1 MLKRGIGVGLLFVAG
16 HAYSAGEIIVNTTAD
31 EVKNDNLCSLREA
44 IEYINQG
51 MPEAGYNGCGGEDST
66 AVVLL
71 EKQKTY
77 ELNSQIKI
85 QKALQLKTTYDTDV
99 SNNQYGKNNATIKMV
114 GNDRIFY
121 VYDDNSESAQ
131 YSVSLIEVNL
141 DGNPESTVN
150 NGGLIFNRET
160 LNLQYVKLT
169 NGHASVNGGAIYNEG
184 VSTDTNVGYVTAS
197 NVIFQNNTAPQGA
210 VIYSE
215 LPYFNIYQTVIRD
228 NKATSSTLPTLIYS
242 AIAFDDDSTSA
253 NASSR
258 YFGLKNSTI
267 FSNTGY
273 ITNVRDGMIVNNI
286 TMIRNS
292 MGLYLQG
299 PKGDAYVSNSIIV
312 ENGSKNCVFAADDK
326 TNLINNLTNTSM
338 ADCGSGT
345 ATDPNVNVANNK
357 LLAGELEGKCD
368 AAPADG
374 LLCPYYT
381 PENQFLGFF
390 KPRLLMSYKTLAD
403 SLIVNRGR
411 VLSNGTNITSL
422 SSCEASDQRGK
433 TRSTKELCDIG
444 AIELVIDADSI
455 SPVGQ
460 DILYGETAKFSIADQ
475 LADGELLPASECEG
489 LLGKR
494 DDGKAWQAGC
504 LQIVQTNTPSKGTLT
519 LDQEGNITYV
529 PNGNW
534 HGSDEFKLRIMTT
547 ITRFS
552 DSVGS
557 QYIDIPA
564 KIVQDPPN
572 DFESKKVKTSG
583 GSFGYGMLI
592 ALLGLVGLR
601 RFKK

>member
-1 MLKRGIGVGLLFVAG
+1 MLKRGIGVGLLCISG
-16 HAYSAGEIIVNTTAD
+16 HAYCAGEIIVNTTAD
-31 EVKNDNLCSLREA
+31 EVKQDNLCSLREA

-51 MPEAGYNGCGGEDST
+51 MPEAGYNGCGGKAAT

-85 QKALQLKTTYDTDV
+85 QKSLQLKTTYD
-99 SNNQYGKNNATIKMV
+99 SNVGDNQFGLNNATIKMI

-121 VYDDNSESAQ
+121 VYDDNSENAQ
-131 YSVSLIEVNL
+131 YTVSLIEVNL
-141 DGNPESTVN
+141 EGNPNSTIN
-150 NGGLIFNRET
+150 NGGLIFNREV
-160 LNLQYVKLT
+160 LGLQYVSLK
-169 NGHASVNGGAIYNEG
+169 NGHAAVNGGAIYNEG
-184 VSTDTNVGYVTAS
+184 VSTDKTTGYVTAQ
-197 NVIFQNNTAPQGA
+197 NVIFQSNTAQQGA

-215 LPYFNIYQTVIRD
+215 LPRFNFYQAVIRD
-228 NKATSSTLPTLIYS
+228 NKATSSTTPTLLYS
-242 AIAFDDDSTSA
+242 AIAFDDDSTSG

-258 YFGLKNSTI
+258 LYGLKNSTI

-273 ITNVRDGMIVNNI
+273 LANVRDGMIINNI

-292 MGLYLQG
+292 AGLYLQG
-299 PKGDAYVSNSIIV
+299 PKGNAYVSNSIIV
-312 ENGSKNCVFAADDK
+312 ENGASNCTFAIDDK
-326 TNLINNLTNTSM
+326 TNLINNLTNTSA
-338 ADCGSGT
+338 ADCGQGST
-345 ATDPNVNVANNK
+345 SDPNVNVANNK
-357 LLAGELEGKCD
+357 LLAGNLEGKCD

-381 PENQFLGFF
+381 PEKQFLGFF
-390 KPRLLMSYKTLAD
+390 KPRLLMSYNTLSD

-411 VLSNGTNITSL
+411 VLSDGTNVTSL
-422 SSCEASDQRGK
+422 SSCEGSDQRGK
-433 TRSTKELCDIG
+433 TRSTKELCDLG

-455 SPVGQ
+455 TPVGQ

-475 LADGELLPASECEG
+475 LADGELLPASQCEA

-494 DDGKAWQAGC
+494 ADGQAWQAGC

-519 LDQEGNITYV
+519 LDQEGNIVYV

-534 HGSDEFKLRIMTT
+534 HGSDEFKIRVMTT

-552 DSVGS
+552 DSVGNR
-557 QYIDIPA
+557 YIEIPA

-572 DFESKKVKTSG
+572 DFKDKKVKVSG
-583 GSFGYGMLI
+583 GSIGYGMLM
-592 ALLGLVGLR
+592 ALLGLIGLR
-601 RFKK
+601 RYKR

>member
-51 MPEAGYNGCGGEDST
+51 MPEAGYNGCGGKDST

-85 QKALQLKTTYDTDV
+85 QKALQLKTTYDTSV
-99 SNNQYGKNNATIKMV
+99 GENQYGLNNATIKMV

-121 VYDDNSESAQ
+121 IYDDNSENAQ

-141 DGNPESTVN
+141 EGNPNSPIN
-150 NGGLIFNRET
+150 NGGLIFNHET
-160 LNLQYVKLT
+160 LGLQYVKLI
-169 NGHASVNGGAIYNEG
+169 NGHATVNGGAIYNEG
-184 VSTDTNVGYVTAS
+184 VSTDKSAGYVSAQ
-197 NVIFQNNTAPQGA
+197 NVIFQNNTASQGA

-215 LPYFNIYQTVIRD
+215 LPRFHLYQTVLRD
-228 NKATSSTLPTLIYS
+228 NKATGSDQSILLYS
-242 AIAFDDDSTSA
+242 AIAFNDDSTSG

-258 YFGLKNSTI
+258 LYGLKNSTI
-267 FSNTGY
+267 FNNTGY
-273 ITNVRDGMIVNNI
+273 ITNVRDGMIINNI
-286 TMIRNS
+286 TMIRNNA
-292 MGLYLQG
+292 GFYLQA
-299 PKGDAYVSNSIIV
+299 PKGDAYVSNSIIS
-312 ENGSKNCVFAADDK
+312 ENGSKNCVFADGDK
-326 TNLINNLTNTSM
+326 TQFINNLTKTS
-338 ADCGSGT
+338 DCGSGNS
-345 ATDPNVNVANNK
+345 TDPNIEIGSNT
-357 LLAGELEGKCD
+357 LLAGELEGKCN
-368 AAPADG
+368 AAPAEG
-374 LLCPYYT
+374 LLCPYYL
-381 PENQFLGFF
+381 PEKQFLGFF
-390 KPRLLMSYKTLAD
+390 KPRLLMSYQTLSD

-411 VLSNGTNITSL
+411 VLSDGTNITSL
-422 SSCEASDQRGK
+422 SSCESVDQRGK

-475 LADGELLPASECEG
+475 LADGELLPASECES

-519 LDQEGNITYV
+519 LDQEGNVTYV

-534 HGSDEFKLRIMTT
+534 HGSDEFKLRVMTT

-552 DSVGS
+552 DSIGNR
-557 QYIDIPA
+557 YIDIPG

-572 DFESKKVKTSG
+572 DFESKKVKTGG